1 MEMIYIFQTSVYE
14 RLAYNLPRPVRPT
27 SPNDVVL
34 SDASIG
40 TNLMCPRSAMD
51 LPQTRAS
58 MAKMAYSRER
68 LWKGRVKPLLEERLQ
83 RRQQASNGVS
93 RKPTYSQVAKNVP
106 QEKTESDKKSREP
119 SLASISETAEED
131 DDNLSTVTMA
141 ELSRP
146 ATGSSG
152 KRSKSDE
159 KNGKIRKEFTLDDI
173 KNSEI
178 STDSLMK
185 ELEGDD
191 EWRSITAEEESLAQ
205 EEESLQKEI
214 LEEERSSIDEEFERE
229 ANKRFGRTPPRYKK
243 SWKEVVE
250 NWSREFSFLI
260 ILICEN
266 YF

>member
-1 MEMIYIFQTSVYE
+1 
-14 RLAYNLPRPVRPT
+14 
-27 SPNDVVL
+27 
-34 SDASIG
+34 
-40 TNLMCPRSAMD
+40 MCPRSAMD

-83 RRQQASNGVS
+83 RRQASNGVN
-93 RKPTYSQVAKNVP
+93 RKPTYSQVAKSTP
-106 QEKTESDKKSREP
+106 PDKSESDKKSREP

-146 ATGSSG
+146 ATSSSV

-159 KNGKIRKEFTLDDI
+159 KNAKVAKEEFTLDDI
-173 KNSEI
+173 KSSEI

-229 ANKRFGRTPPRYKK
+229 ANKRFGRTPTRYKK

-250 NWSREFSFLI
+250 NWSRKSFRAMFAYAVI
-260 ILICEN
+260 
-266 YF
+266 F